1 MRAVRETSG
10 PWRPAGLNPAI
21 GAGDALSGRI
31 RLRRGAVVLTLI
43 LLLGVAK
50 VLVSSGVIQVSSPR
64 PEVQAVVP
72 GLFIGGTPSDS
83 DLQNLADD
91 YRVDAVVNLD
101 APSVAEQVTAA
112 SLHQGY
118 LYLPLSAGMS
128 PTTAQLRDLA
138 GFMRKYTARG
148 NWVYLHDDVGGGR
161 AVTTAAMLLLLR
173 GQTWSAMSAEIT
185 TAGLDLLSN
194 GQRLAVKQLED
205 GLHPTGWSGV
215 SVQLD
220 PW

>member
-1 MRAVRETSG
+1 VRETSG
-10 PWRPAGLNPAI
+10 PWRPAVLNPAI
-21 GAGDALSGRI
+21 GAGDALHGRI

-50 VLVSSGVIQVSSPR
+50 VLVSKGVIQVSSPR
-64 PEVQAVVP
+64 PAIQAIVP

-83 DLQNLADD
+83 DLQNLADS

-118 LYLPLSAGMS
+118 LYLSLSPGMS

-138 GFMRKYTARG
+138 GFMRKYTAKG

-185 TAGLDLLSN
+185 TAGLDSLSD
-194 GQRLAVKQLED
+194 GQRLAVKRLED

>member
-1 MRAVRETSG
+1 MSAVRETSG
-10 PWRPAGLNPAI
+10 PWRPAGLNPTI
-21 GAGDALSGRI
+21 GAGDALPGHI
-31 RLRRGAVVLTLI
+31 RHRRGAVVFTLI

-50 VLVSSGVIQVSSPR
+50 VLVSNGVIQVSSPR
-64 PEVQAVVP
+64 PAVQTIVP
-72 GLFIGGTPSDS
+72 GLFVGGTPSDS
-83 DLQNLADD
+83 DLQNLADG

-118 LYLPLSAGMS
+118 LYLSLSPGMS

-138 GFMRKYTARG
+138 GFMRMYTAKS
-148 NWVYLHDDVGGGR
+148 NWVYLHDAVGGGR

-173 GQTWSAMSAEIT
+173 GQTWSAMSTEIT
-185 TAGLDLLSN
+185 TAGLDSLSD

>member
-10 PWRPAGLNPAI
+10 SWRPAGLNPAI
-21 GAGDALSGRI
+21 GAGDALPGHI

-50 VLVSSGVIQVSSPR
+50 VLVSNGVIQVSSPR
-64 PEVQAVVP
+64 PAVQTIVP
-72 GLFIGGTPSDS
+72 GLFVGGTPSDS
-83 DLQNLADD
+83 DLQNLADG

-118 LYLPLSAGMS
+118 LYLPLSPGTS

-161 AVTTAAMLLLLR
+161 AVVTAAMLLLLR
-173 GQTWSAMSAEIT
+173 GQTWSAMSAAIT
-185 TAGLDLLSN
+185 TAALDLLSK
-194 GQRLAVKQLED
+194 GQLLAVRQLED